1 MTHFV
6 TEFNIAGFLLFKYF
20 LHVLDQPLKVFEAEG
35 QFWICCQSQFSCH
48 WKSAT
53 TLIAYASKQVK
64 FGKVNCSDHLQRYLC
79 GNRAGYDLA
88 PAEAG
93 HDKEKSQHSP
103 FLRDVGGGKE
113 SSSQNSVPGGSVDL
127 WVAWCSCVLGG
138 WVAWLP
144 LHTLLITIDCFC
156 SGPRLVSSAA
166 PTPRQPHNQSRPPRL
181 QRSCTCFNK
190 WIRNRKTGTNKILK
204 SEFINPWSEAE
215 AST

>member
-1 MTHFV
+1 M
-6 TEFNIAGFLLFKYF
+6 
-20 LHVLDQPLKVFEAEG
+20 Q
-35 QFWICCQSQFSCH
+35 
-48 WKSAT
+48 
-53 TLIAYASKQVK
+53 ASKQVK
-64 FGKVNCSDHLQRYLC
+64 FGKVNCSHHLQRYLC

-88 PAEAG
+88 PAG

-113 SSSQNSVPGGSVDL
+113 SPSQNSVPGGSVDV

-166 PTPRQPHNQSRPPRL
+166 PTPRQPPNQSRPPRL

-190 WIRNRKTGTNKILK
+190 WIRNRKTGTNKK
-204 SEFINPWSEAE
+204 SEFINPWSLWRRALKNLIE
-215 AST
+215 SPIPPQSRTNTNLKHIL